1 MRRKLES
8 QVVCCNFGKDGQGRP
23 EKVSGEQTPEGRGIV
38 RTVVEEEGLGFGS
51 LNYRGE
57 A

>member
-1 MRRKLES
+1 MRKKLKS
-8 QVVCCNFGKDGQGRP
+8 QVVCCSFWKDGQGRP
-23 EKVSGEQTPEGRGIV
+23 EKGSGEQTPEGRNIV

-51 LNYRGE
+51 LNYWRE